1 MAKETIE
8 RIREAESRAD
18 ALEKSALKEAEE
30 GLKRAEEEAE
40 HEAGARIA
48 EAKALAEQERTEAH
62 QKAEIFRQGKQ
73 LSAEKEILYLREMAA
88 AWEEEAIRA
97 MIRFLGG

>member
-1 MAKETIE
+1 MKNTKKPALYSVGDVETDEI
-8 RIREAESRAD
+8 
-18 ALEKSALKEAEE
+18 
-30 GLKRAEEEAE
+30 AEEEAE
-40 HEAGARIA
+40 REAGARIA

-62 QKAEIFRQGKQ
+62 RKAETFRQEKQ
-73 LSAEKEILYLREMAA
+73 LSAEKEILHLREKAA

>member
-30 GLKRAEEEAE
+30 RLKRAEEEAE
-40 HEAGARIA
+40 REAGARIA
-48 EAKALAEQERTEAH
+48 EAKALAEQERTEA
-62 QKAEIFRQGKQ
+62 ETFRQEKQ
-73 LSAEKEILYLREMAA
+73 LSAEKEILHLREKAA
-88 AWEEEAIRA
+88 AREEEAIRA